1 METLFPIKINIP
13 DMNDNE
19 KPFSYFLKFPI
30 RLNFLFTC
38 ETNIKEIKIVEYK
51 KIFQIG
57 EIIKENKKSFSIY
70 YIEIFDQIG
79 KDIEIKF
86 LDKTFLIKTND
97 TKLGV
102 SFLFNQSLFDKN
114 NKKIDKL
121 NIFDIYKEFEI
132 YYRIHSEKKNMN
144 SLKLL
149 ISSTLNYLKA
159 NKEESNFTLFL
170 TLFIKE
176 HSQIINNIDDILVNM
191 KNKGDLKR
199 ISHDE
204 LYKIVLAN
212 KKNEKYMEIYL
223 IYIILSQK
231 TELIN
236 ALLKD
241 GYLNE
246 QSIFDCLKK
255 YIKIFSNSV
264 QLFPKFTPLLKLANS
279 FDKIESILKCSKDL
293 IDFIYFINEEKELIL
308 KYIDEKNCLRIEDFF
323 DLELAFEQQ
332 FDEDYY
338 LALKNIREFEI
349 KFKKKFFNLKMIC
362 DFSFKYR
369 NIKSIV
375 FIRIMEEEE
384 LLYKSSKHIFLKF
397 ILASNEKMNY
407 NNFEIIEIID
417 ILTNFF
423 KIIDNKYI
431 EPFIALLQ
439 SIRFEKLNKKIKPF
453 FSKILNN
460 IFKKIIKDPLFEESF
475 IKIIEKKVN
484 DLKKID
490 DFEYIFICI
499 DKLIEKE
506 KDLNINQTWIELII
520 IISNKYL
527 TLLNEIKN
535 GEIENENEF
544 AEITSKLIYLN
555 YKYGIKKEPLFSDK
569 IGIKLLNTIYI
580 IFLDKYAITDL
591 FFAKL
596 IIGLITKGKFGIIYN
611 KLVEEKYLS
620 KFEKLLLKSMIDFNT
635 FFEKNN
641 FKVLLIDNLYKNK
654 FFESFETCSNA
665 KITIIEKLKNIG
677 SRISNI
683 DNISLNQMEFLLKEK
698 NLIDYFSLIDE
709 HFKENI
715 IVNLQK
721 NISKIKSIIQIENLA
736 EIEHQKLIISSQNEI
751 VD

>member
-19 KPFSYFLKFPI
+19 KPFSYFFKIPI

-121 NIFDIYKEFEI
+121 NIFDIYEEFEI

-308 KYIDEKNCLRIEDFF
+308 KYIDEKYCLRIENFF
-323 DLELAFEQQ
+323 DLEWAFKQQ

-338 LALKNIREFEI
+338 LALNNIREFEI
-349 KFKKKFFNLKMIC
+349 KFKKNFFNLDLDM
-362 DFSFKYR
+362 F
-369 NIKSIV
+369 
-375 FIRIMEEEE
+375 
-384 LLYKSSKHIFLKF
+384 YKIFLKDGNLKPIIFNWIFEEKELRLKFPIKKILYF
-397 ILASNEKMNY
+397 ISSRMNIEMIY
-407 NNFEIIEIID
+407 INNFETIQIID
-417 ILTNFF
+417 ILSNFTEEIDEKYF
-423 KIIDNKYI
+423 GFTFII
-431 EPFIALLQ
+431 LLKN
-439 SIRFEKLNKKIKPF
+439 IKFEKLKEKIKPF
-453 FSKILNN
+453 FSKILSN
-460 IFKKIIKDPLFEESF
+460 IIDKILKNSKVSENFINEIISVIKGKVDTAKKI
-475 IKIIEKKVN
+475 N
-484 DLKKID
+484 D
-490 DFEYIFICI
+490 FVYIFICV
-499 DKLIEKE
+499 DKFIKE
-506 KDLNINQTWIELII
+506 KDLNILKNLIDLI
-520 IISNKYL
+520 VIISNKYL

-535 GEIENENEF
+535 EEIENENDF

-555 YKYGIKKEPLFSDK
+555 YKYGIKNEPLFSDK

-580 IFLDKYAITDL
+580 IFLDKYAISDL
-591 FFAKL
+591 FFEKL

-611 KLVEEKYLS
+611 KLIEMKYFS
-620 KFEKLLLKSMIDFNT
+620 RFEKLLKS
-635 FFEKNN
+635 
-641 FKVLLIDNLYKNK
+641 
-654 FFESFETCSNA
+654 S
-665 KITIIEKLKNIG
+665 IIE
-677 SRISNI
+677 
-683 DNISLNQMEFLLKEK
+683 F
-698 NLIDYFSLIDE
+698 DE
-709 HFKENI
+709 LFEEN
-715 IVNLQK
+715 N
-721 NISKIKSIIQIENLA
+721 
-736 EIEHQKLIISSQNEI
+736 
-751 VD
+751 